1 MSPRGGREVRPV
13 ASPGGGLV
21 VLPRS
26 NLPPPR
32 TTSIPLLRTPNSVLQ
47 TPITSPSQPIIRLT
61 AYQEE
66 AFWQRA
72 ARVMFLSWSRRARK
86 STTLCYRALESNMEE
101 PGNLNII
108 VSCNKAAGAEVLYK
122 QKITWEDMLR
132 ELAATWQR
140 VLEEMRAVEALKEKR
155 LQRKIESSIDGLQPD
170 DAVDIFDHSKF
181 ETKIWHS
188 NSVYSR
194 TKVIAGDPMQAVG
207 WGGNLF
213 FDEITRTRALKEVL
227 EAVMPIIAS
236 NKRMFAIFAGTP
248 PPDDAH
254 YSYELTMPPGE
265 EFPLDARGNWYT
277 SAAGMLCHRVSV
289 DDMDL
294 AGVHQFSLDSGNII
308 TPDQSRE
315 EQFDKTAWDRN
326 FRLKYIAGGASA
338 FPMIQI
344 RRAQLRGKGITC
356 AHQVTEQVVPA

>member
-1 MSPRGGREVRPV
+1 M
-13 ASPGGGLV
+13 
-21 VLPRS
+21 
-26 NLPPPR
+26 
-32 TTSIPLLRTPNSVLQ
+32 TD
-47 TPITSPSQPIIRLT
+47 PIQPIIRLT
-61 AYQEE
+61 AYQRE
-66 AFWQRA
+66 AFWQRQV
-72 ARVMFLSWSRRARK
+72 RMMFLSWSRRARK
-86 STTLCYRALESNMEE
+86 STTLCYRALDSNMET
-101 PGNLNII
+101 PGNLNVV
-108 VSCNKAAGAEVLYK
+108 VSCNKAAGAEVLFK
-122 QKITWEDMLR
+122 QKVTWEDTLR

-140 VLEEMRAVEALKEKR
+140 VLDEMRAAEALKPEADR
-155 LQRKIESSIDGLQPD
+155 RKIEANTDGLKPD
-170 DAVDIFDHSKF
+170 DILDIFDHSKF

-188 NSVYSR
+188 QTVYSR

-213 FDEITRTRALKEVL
+213 FDEITRTRALKDVL

-236 NKRMFAIFAGTP
+236 NPGMFAIFAGTP

-254 YSYELTMPPGE
+254 YSYELTMPPQE

-294 AGVHQFSLDSGNII
+294 AGVHQFSMESGKVI
-308 TPDQSRE
+308 TPDESRA

-338 FPMIQI
+338 FSMVQL
-344 RRAQLRGKGITC
+344 RAAMLRGKGVS
-356 AHQVTEQVVPA
+356 AAAQVTDQVVAA